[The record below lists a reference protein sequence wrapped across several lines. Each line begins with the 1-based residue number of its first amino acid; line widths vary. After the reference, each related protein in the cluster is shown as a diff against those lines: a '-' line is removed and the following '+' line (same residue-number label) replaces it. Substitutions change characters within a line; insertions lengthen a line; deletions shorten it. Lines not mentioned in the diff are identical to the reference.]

1 MPSALSDESSE
12 ETSED
17 DESDDDSGQSD
28 SGAADSPTPAMRDRK
43 RQGVNVG
50 VRAVSLALHEQ
61 SVLKDGYLL
70 PANEDKEADEDIKDV
85 VPDDVPPAPSAED
98 ADAATPSAAGPVRR
112 AAMMLRAD
120 VRPRRQSSEVQ
131 AQKEAQKKDPA
142 SSFDLSWEEDQDFP
156 IALVQASLEPSQ
168 LEKAVLYYR
177 SLPQAQS
184 REYHCLVNLACCL
197 MALNQPRQAKNLLE
211 QATILKPSK
220 ASAQLNLIACCLRI
234 RHRSSALSGIDQ
246 ALRNAED
253 LTAEHHRLLLW
264 TRRELLALLS
274 KDPGTARPEGRSGRK
289 EVKVETT
296 RTRKAARY
304 QVFTRLEAWQ
314 MRKDLLALRSG
325 PSMEE
330 GQELK
335 PPWRRRHIYSEDS
348 EQAIYS
354 RKARWQP
361 LSPDA
366 MELLREACKKL
377 CKCGKDDGALSDDSD
392 IPEDTDTSSEEEVK
406 EVQGSKAAQQ
416 AYECIKPLPCMQALA
431 SDKAIALI
439 QAGELV
445 DYDADTQIFEEGD
458 PALHVYIIVRGS
470 VSIRVMMPE
479 LGNDPIPVQ
488 SLYDGQVF
496 GDAKIAAWKD
506 ANAPPPKRKGGART
520 QEDTCMLRIPAP
532 AYRHALGLDTK
543 TNGPNQTGGNTEGN
557 DEEEGA
563 LLPEVRRKV
572 QALLKSPLF
581 QGAAASTLVLLATN
595 LQEVSLRHD
604 DVFMEIDQAL
614 QACFLIS
621 QGYVRV
627 SVPAVDL
634 EANLGPAYDDASRIL
649 GSGRLPHHGP
659 ALGVT
664 SWKKKKRE
672 KKIGSDLLSRFNLSK
687 GEVPVFQLGMR
698 PLLMPTDSVSS
709 SATPRPSR
717 LITRLPG
724 NPRRGSAWHQ
734 SLRRTQMVPY
744 LGGTPSDIELCFLH
758 AGQAFGLQTL
768 LDKQDC
774 SYVSSCEVRVQSSE
788 AKILVLTPASLL
800 YLNESL
806 AQSLKDK
813 VGSMDDPVRPSLQ
826 SIKRERLNRS
836 HWAVRKQKV
845 FYQVVM
851 QED

>member
-1 MPSALSDESSE
+1 
-12 ETSED
+12 
-17 DESDDDSGQSD
+17 
-28 SGAADSPTPAMRDRK
+28 
-43 RQGVNVG
+43 
-50 VRAVSLALHEQ
+50 
-61 SVLKDGYLL
+61 
-70 PANEDKEADEDIKDV
+70 
-85 VPDDVPPAPSAED
+85 
-98 ADAATPSAAGPVRR
+98 
-112 AAMMLRAD
+112 
-120 VRPRRQSSEVQ
+120 
-131 AQKEAQKKDPA
+131 
-142 SSFDLSWEEDQDFP
+142 
-156 IALVQASLEPSQ
+156 
-168 LEKAVLYYR
+168 
-177 SLPQAQS
+177 
-184 REYHCLVNLACCL
+184 
-197 MALNQPRQAKNLLE
+197 
-211 QATILKPSK
+211 
-220 ASAQLNLIACCLRI
+220 
-234 RHRSSALSGIDQ
+234 
-246 ALRNAED
+246 
-253 LTAEHHRLLLW
+253 
-264 TRRELLALLS
+264 
-274 KDPGTARPEGRSGRK
+274 
-289 EVKVETT
+289 
-296 RTRKAARY
+296 
-304 QVFTRLEAWQ
+304 
-314 MRKDLLALRSG
+314 
-325 PSMEE
+325 
-330 GQELK
+330 
-335 PPWRRRHIYSEDS
+335 
-348 EQAIYS
+348 
-354 RKARWQP
+354 
-361 LSPDA
+361 

-813 VGSMDDPVRPSLQ
+813 VGSMDDPVMSPERQEAEQMADELIDGSEIIRCGTGVAEETPLPCVAVCGVGTLEEESVGAAVHQEFQVFKGDGPEAPVWFDLLGVVQRSWEDLDQAMARCRTMVVCPPLGLSDRRKVKAMRDGLKILLDSCPSA
-826 SIKRERLNRS
+826 LNRIVILS
-836 HWAVRKQKV
+836 QIGAQAGGGGFNVGSFFGVDFKSGSYGSLEDEVTVYARKRPPSQPLSVLVVRAGDQDVRPGVVQVSLNEESGKTSPETVAAAMFNAVLYGVNANFTVLDRWQGRRMAWGEVLLPCVGPEVWRKEVPDARKAALFVQQWASTFIDGSFRFGMKTPMEQRPTPSGCELRFRPVGTPSAKTMEELDEGGLEFLAELAPDGTQRLRCRRVAYSAKAVIKANSERALLQQ
-845 FYQVVM
+845 FQRDWAEAM
-851 QED
+851 GESTWTIF